1 MKLFFSPTSPYVRK
15 CLAVATELG
24 LAQRITLLPSKASP
38 VAADASLTDTNPL
51 GKVPTLITDDGQA
64 IYDSRVICEYLDA
77 LGAGGLFPTGAAR
90 WPALTQQALGDGL
103 LDACLLAR
111 YEDVLR
117 PEALRWPDWREGQL
131 DKVRR
136 ALQVLEA
143 AAPQLGGL
151 AHIGTL
157 SIGCALWYVDLRF
170 AELAWRSQHPRL
182 AAWQAVFGQRPSMQA
197 EWALD

>member
-15 CLAVATELG
+15 CLVVATELG
-24 LAQRITLLPSKASP
+24 LAGRITLLPSQASP
-38 VAADASLTDTNPL
+38 VAADARITASNPL

-64 IYDSRVICEYLDA
+64 LYDSRVICDYLDA
-77 LGAGGLFPTGAAR
+77 LGAGGLFPTGSAR

-117 PEALRWPDWREGQL
+117 PEALRWADWRAGQL
-131 DKVRR
+131 DKVGR

-157 SIGCALWYVDLRF
+157 TIGCALWYVDLRF
-170 AELAWRSQHPRL
+170 AELAWRTHHPKL
-182 AAWQAVFGQRPSMQA
+182 AAWLAVFGQRPSLQG
-197 EWALD
+197 EWALG

>member
-24 LAQRITLLPSKASP
+24 LADRITLLPSLASP
-38 VAADASLTDTNPL
+38 LDADASIAACNPL

-117 PEALRWPDWREGQL
+117 PETLRWPAWREGQL

-136 ALQVLEA
+136 ALQLLEVD
-143 AAPQLGGL
+143 APRLGGQ

-170 AELAWRSQHPRL
+170 GELAWRTHHPSL
-182 AAWQAVFGQRPSMQA
+182 AAWQAVFSQRPSMQA
-197 EWALD
+197 EWTLG